1 MMSNAMNVAILVFD
15 DVEVLDFAGPFE
27 VFNVASEAAPRN
39 PDPPFNVFTIGHTG
53 GIVRARGGLK
63 IEPNYSLAN
72 TPQPD
77 ILIVP
82 GGYGTRRLL
91 KNDVLLK
98 WLHDQGGKVQ
108 HMLSVCTGSLV
119 LAQAGLLRD
128 MPATSHHTEVMRLSE
143 LSPGTQP
150 VTDERFVV
158 HGNVITS
165 GGISA
170 GIDMSFYV
178 VEKLLGAEVL
188 ALVKDEMEWLWF
200 QK

>member
-1 MMSNAMNVAILVFD
+1 MAAAMNVAILVFD
-15 DVEVLDFAGPFE
+15 DVEVLDFAGPLE
-27 VFNVASEAAPRN
+27 VFNVASDAAPRN
-39 PDPPFNVFTIGHTG
+39 PDPLFNVYTVGHTVA
-53 GIVRARGGLK
+53 IVRARGGLK

-72 TPQPD
+72 APQPD

-91 KNDVLLK
+91 KNDVLLG
-98 WLHDQGGKVQ
+98 WLRAQQGKVK
-108 HMLSVCTGSLV
+108 HLLSVCTGSLV

-143 LSPGTQP
+143 LSPTTTP
-150 VTDERFVV
+150 ITDQRFVV

-170 GIDMSFYV
+170 GIDMSMYL
-178 VEKLLGAEVL
+178 VEQICGAGVL
-188 ALVKDEMEWLWF
+188 AAVKDEMEWLWF
-200 QK
+200 QR